1 MSASAKDLPDA
12 DLEKLIREKHRQ
24 ALAEPGARAQG
35 HARVNVNAP
44 GERHG
49 GGFRDDPPMTA
60 PTLDRLGG
68 PTLAIDPSDRVLPVT
83 AASRSSK
90 SLVPLVV
97 LVVAIAAIAA
107 VVTWTQAGSGN
118 FAIFSSP
125 TVTPGASTTD
135 FSVAAENKPPVGQG
149 APTPAAAPAQAAAPV
164 SSAAPVQAAAPEQP
178 APAQPASAQPAATVA
193 TPAPVPASAQSS
205 APEVQQVEKKVA
217 VPVQQKAPEKKT
229 VKPAEKPKQ
238 AAEKKAKPAEKPKQA
253 AAKPKPAADDGD
265 ASFSTLL
272 NSLTTE
278 APQSEPAAPTNT
290 PQSVQQPATA
300 PKSGTPLPTSTA
312 PSTPGT
318 QLFNP

>member
-24 ALAEPGARAQG
+24 ALAEPGARPQ
-35 HARVNVNAP
+35 ARVNLNGP

-60 PTLDRLGG
+60 PTLSASDRLGG

-83 AASRSSK
+83 GSRRRGSI
-90 SLVPLVV
+90 VPLVV
-97 LVVAIAAIAA
+97 VVVAIATIAA

-125 TVTPGASTTD
+125 STTTATPATD

-149 APTPAAAPAQAAAPV
+149 APISTAAPAQAVAPV
-164 SSAAPVQAAAPEQP
+164 SSAAPVQAAAP
-178 APAQPASAQPAATVA
+178 ASTQPAAAVA
-193 TPAPVPASAQSS
+193 TPAPAPAAQTP
-205 APEVQQVEKKVA
+205 APAVQQVEKKEA
-217 VPVQQKAPEKKT
+217 VPVEQKAPEKKA

-238 AAEKKAKPAEKPKQA
+238 AAEKKVKPAEKPKQA

-290 PQSVQQPATA
+290 QPAVQQPATA
-300 PKSGTPLPTSTA
+300 PKSGAPLPTSTA